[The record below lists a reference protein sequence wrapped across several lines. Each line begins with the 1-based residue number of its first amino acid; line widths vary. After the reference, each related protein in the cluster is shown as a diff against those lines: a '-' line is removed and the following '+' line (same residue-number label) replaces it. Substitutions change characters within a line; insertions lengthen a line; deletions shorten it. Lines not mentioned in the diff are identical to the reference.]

1 MGVELKPW
9 PLAGYTPGPYSCKCL
24 SCDKEFQGDKRAT
37 FCLECSVLSAKIEKA
52 DLRRKLDVARE
63 ALEKADKAMSCGD
76 DQSAHYCPNCDRT
89 LYSARSDVRTAL
101 ATIGDDA

>member
-63 ALEKADKAMSCGD
+63 AYSKAARNAEMKRGEVVLHASDWMRLGD
-76 DQSAHYCPNCDRT
+76 
-89 LYSARSDVRTAL
+89 AL
-101 ATIGDDA
+101 AAIGDDA